1 MGKIVAIAN
10 QKGGVGKTTTAVNLA
25 ACLAVLEKK
34 VLLVDADP
42 QGNASTGVG
51 LTSDEIEESIYHCLI
66 DGIETY
72 DAIYETDTPNLHVL
86 PSHVDLAGAEMEL
99 ATRKKREYAMKAMLD
114 QVKEDYDYI
123 IVDCLPS
130 LGLITLNALTAA
142 NSVLIPVQCEYF
154 SLVGLG
160 QLQRTLALVRKKLN
174 PNLDIEGIL
183 LSMYDRRL
191 RLANIVVEEVR
202 SIFKDKVFDTIIH
215 RNSKIGEAPNR
226 GLPVIMYA
234 IRSKGS
240 VNFLNLAKEF
250 LTRNGEEIVKKK
262 KTRKKSNKKS
272 TKKSK

>member
-10 QKGGVGKTTTAVNLA
+10 QKGGVGKTTIAVNLA

-51 LTSDEIEESIYHCLI
+51 VTPEDIEESIYDCLVNHL
-66 DGIETY
+66 DTY
-72 DAIYETDTPNLHVL
+72 DAIYETDTPNLHII
-86 PSHVDLAGAEMEL
+86 PSHIDLVGAEVEL
-99 ATRKKREYAMKAMLD
+99 AIQKKREFAIKAMLD
-114 QVKEDYDYI
+114 QVKDDYEYI
-123 IVDCLPS
+123 IIDCLPS

-142 NSVLIPVQCEYF
+142 DSVLIPVQCEYF

-160 QLQRTLALVRKKLN
+160 QLQRTLTLVKKRLN
-174 PNLDIEGIL
+174 AKLQIEGIL

-215 RNSKIGEAPNR
+215 RNSKIGEAPNK

-234 IRSKGS
+234 VRSKGS
-240 VNFLNLAKEF
+240 VNFLNLAQEF
-250 LTRNGEEIVKKK
+250 LLRNGEEIVKKK
-262 KTRKKSNKKS
+262 KTKRKTRKKS
-272 TKKSK
+272 TTKSK